1 MVFVAFV
8 IFSHQFGATFNTNFT
23 YMKSNATLLS
33 VLLLMLFSF
42 AGVAQQSVSGIVKS
56 AETGEPLPSVMVT
69 EVGTDNVVATNL
81 DGAFE
86 ISVGSNATLEFK
98 MFGTEAKTVAVGNN
112 DFLVVE
118 LEPNASTLDEVVV
131 TGQGIGIN
139 KRRISTTISSID
151 AAEIERVPAVQ
162 LDQLIQSKL
171 PNAQIRMS
179 SGQPGTA
186 SIIRSRGPVS
196 ALINTTPVIFIDG
209 VRVDNLNS
217 NPELGIS
224 SGGAQSSAIA
234 DIPMESIERI
244 EYIPGGAATTLYGA
258 DAANGVLQIFTKRG
272 NGGQNQ
278 VNLEAQVG
286 LIQGTTDFLRFQRTA
301 DALFEPGLMQQ
312 YRIGFGGGTRNFNYS
327 FSGSIYE
334 DDGFNDLNTQT
345 RRNLRLSVFSQV
357 TTRLSYSGS
366 VAYSNLQFNRDYN
379 ANTAYARFGNLEG
392 GQFGDLDAMDDSTFN
407 SLVDQ
412 LRLEGELTNFTE
424 NINRFQ
430 FSNNFRYDITSN
442 LQASLD
448 LGLDYRNSVQREVG
462 TNAMQIAKGFFAP
475 GTTDQGYII
484 DSDRNFSVVS
494 GNLNI
499 QHTASAGDFSFIT
512 LVGGQFFREQDVQQA
527 ITALQVVDGS
537 VSINNSASQQAQ
549 DFYSVLTSYG
559 MYVNENIGFR
569 DRFFLDLGLRLDG
582 NSAFGESVGL
592 IPLPKV
598 GASYILSEEAFFRNA
613 FDVDTWSTFKIRAN
627 YGQASVFPTA
637 FANLLTF
644 SSPAYLG
651 GSSFDF
657 DNPGDEN
664 LQSEITST
672 YEVGA
677 DLGFWK
683 NRVRA
688 GVTYYNTTTTG
699 ALFTPPANP
708 SSGQRSQLQNVGEIL
723 NKGWE
728 VSVGVDLLR
737 SEMHRLTAN
746 VSYNYNENLVVSTGG
761 TPEFAVGGFTFL
773 GAFVKEGQ
781 PLGYLRGTK
790 GTLSGG
796 NVTFERNAFLG
807 TTFAPT
813 FGTFSLLYT
822 YNNKLTVSVAGDY
835 QMGGQGVNVDDVLRY
850 FGGINDEGRI
860 PDEALAQAGSFFD
873 LAGYWVEDAN
883 YVKIRNISF
892 SYNVGE
898 LFDGALTRSSVGIS
912 LINPLNFVSSSFDPD
927 VTGAGIAD
935 QGGFGGGGFAFGTQ
949 SAPRMYVLTVKFG
962 L

>member
-1 MVFVAFV
+1 
-8 IFSHQFGATFNTNFT
+8 
-23 YMKSNATLLS
+23 MKSNATLFS

-42 AGVAQQSVSGIVKS
+42 AGYAQSSVSGIVKS

-69 EVGTDNVVATNL
+69 EVGTDNVVASNF

-86 ISVGSNATLEFK
+86 ITVGSNASLEFK
-98 MFGTEAKTVAVGNN
+98 VFGSEPKTVAVGNN

-118 LEPNASTLDEVVV
+118 LEVNSSTIDEVVV

-151 AAEIERVPAVQ
+151 AADIERSPAVQ

-171 PNAQIRMS
+171 PNAQIRLS

-272 NGGQNQ
+272 SGGQNT
-278 VNLEAQVG
+278 VNFEAQVG
-286 LIQGTTDFLRFQRTA
+286 AIQGTTDFLKFDRTA

-312 YRIGFGGGTRNFNYS
+312 YRIGFGGGTRNFNYQ

-334 DDGFNDLNTQT
+334 DDGFNDLNTQV

-357 TTRLSYSGS
+357 NTRLSYSGS
-366 VAYSNLQFNRDYN
+366 VAYSNLEFNRDYN
-379 ANTAYARFGNLEG
+379 ANTSYARFGNLEG
-392 GQFGDLDAMDDSTFN
+392 GSFGDIDAMDDSTFQA
-407 SLVDQ
+407 LADQ
-412 LRLEGELTNFTE
+412 IALEGELTNFTE

-430 FSNNFRYDITSN
+430 FSNNFKYNITSN
-442 LQASLD
+442 LVAALD

-462 TNAMQIAKGFFAP
+462 TNAMQIAKGFFP
-475 GTTDQGYII
+475 VGTTDQGYII
-484 DSDRNFSVVS
+484 DSDRNFAVLS

-499 QHTASAGDFSFIT
+499 QHTAEAGDFSFLT
-512 LVGGQFFREQDVQQA
+512 LVGGQFFRQQDVQQA

-537 VSINNSASQQAQ
+537 VSINNSSSQQAQ

-559 MYVNENIGFR
+559 MYVNENIGFK
-569 DRFFLDLGLRLDG
+569 DRFFLDVGLRLDG

-598 GASYILSEEAFFRNA
+598 GASYIVSEESFWKNT
-613 FDVDTWSTFKIRAN
+613 FDQSTWSTLKLRAN
-627 YGQASVFPTA
+627 YGQASVFPRA

-644 SSPAYLG
+644 AAPAYLG
-651 GSSFDF
+651 SSSFDF
-657 DNPGDEN
+657 DNPGDEE
-664 LQSEITST
+664 LRSEITST
-672 YEVGA
+672 WEVGA
-677 DLGFWK
+677 DVGFLK
-683 NRVRA
+683 NRVY
-688 GVTYYNTTTTG
+688 GGITYYNTTTNG

-708 SSGQRSQLQNVGEIL
+708 SSGQRSQLQNVGEIS

-728 VSVGVDLLR
+728 VSLGAEVIR
-737 SEMHRLTAN
+737 TEKHRLSINA
-746 VSYNYNENLVVSTGG
+746 SYNYNENVVVSTGG

-781 PLGYLRGTK
+781 PLGYLRGTQ
-790 GTLSGG
+790 GTINDDGT
-796 NVTFERNAFLG
+796 VTFTQNAFLG

-813 FGTFSLLYT
+813 FGTFSMSYT
-822 YNNKLTVSVAGDY
+822 YDNKLTVSVAGDY
-835 QMGGQGVNVDDVLRY
+835 QQGGQGVNVDDVLRF
-850 FGGINDEGRI
+850 FGGVNDEGRL
-860 PDEALAQAGSFFD
+860 PAEAVAEAGSFFD

-883 YVKIRNISF
+883 YVKIRNISAT
-892 SYNVGE
+892 YQLGD
-898 LFDGALTRSSVGIS
+898 LFDGTLTRASVGVS
-912 LINPLNFVSSSFDPD
+912 LINPLNFVTSSFDPD

-949 SAPRMYVLTVKFG
+949 SAPRMYVLTLKFG

>member
-1 MVFVAFV
+1 MR
-8 IFSHQFGATFNTNFT
+8 
-23 YMKSNATLLS
+23 SNATLLS
-33 VLLLMLFSF
+33 VLLLMLFSYAGF
-42 AGVAQQSVSGIVKS
+42 AQTSVSGIVKS
-56 AETGEPLPSVMVT
+56 AETGEPLPSVAVT
-69 EVGTDNVVATNL
+69 EKGTDNTVATNI

-86 ISVGSNATLEFK
+86 IQVADGATLIFK
-98 MFGTEAKTVAVGNN
+98 IFGSEPKEVAVGNN

-118 LEPNASTLDEVVV
+118 LEPNTSELDEVVV

-139 KRRISTTISSID
+139 KRRISTTIQSID
-151 AAEIERVPAVQ
+151 AKDIERVPSVQ

-217 NPELGIS
+217 NPELGIGT
-224 SGGAQSSAIA
+224 GGAQSSAIA

-272 NGGQNQ
+272 NGGENS
-278 VNLEAQVG
+278 VDFEAQIG
-286 LIQGTTDFLRFQRTA
+286 AISGTRDFLKFQRTG
-301 DALFEPGLMQQ
+301 DILYEPGLLQQ
-312 YRIGFGGGTRNFNYS
+312 YRMGFGGGTRNFNYQ
-327 FSGSIYE
+327 FSGSIYQ
-334 DDGFNDLNTQT
+334 DDSFNDLNTQV
-345 RRNLRLSVFSQV
+345 RRNLRLSIFSQV
-357 TTRLSYSGS
+357 TTRLSYSAS
-366 VAYSNLQFNRDYN
+366 FAYSNLEFNRDYN

-392 GQFGDLDAMDDSTFN
+392 GSYGDIDALSQADADA
-407 SLVDQ
+407 LQEQ
-412 LRLEGELTNFTE
+412 LRLEGELTDITE
-424 NINRFQ
+424 KINRFQ
-430 FSNNFRYDITSN
+430 FSNNFRYNFTSN
-442 LQASLD
+442 LAASLD

-484 DSDRNFSVVS
+484 DSDRNFAVVS
-494 GNLNI
+494 GNLNL
-499 QHTASAGDFSFIT
+499 QHNAEAGDFSFVT
-512 LVGGQFFREQDVQQA
+512 MVGGQFFREQDIQQA

-537 VSINNSASQQAQ
+537 ISINNSASQQAQ

-559 MYVNENIGFR
+559 VFVNENLGFQNKL
-569 DRFFLDLGLRLDG
+569 FVDLGLRLDG

-598 GASYILSEEAFFRNA
+598 GASYILSEEEFFKNT
-613 FDVDTWSTFKIRAN
+613 FDQNSISSFKLRAN
-627 YGQASVFPTA
+627 YGESSIFPRA
-637 FANLLTF
+637 FANELTF
-644 SSPAYLG
+644 AAAPFLG
-651 GSSFDF
+651 GATFDF
-657 DNPGDEN
+657 QNPGNDE
-664 LQSEITST
+664 LQSEIAKTW
-672 YEVGA
+672 EVGA
-677 DLGFWK
+677 NIGFWN
-683 NRVRA
+683 NRVRTS
-688 GVTYYNTTTTG
+688 VTYYNTTTEG

-708 SSGQRSQLQNVGEIL
+708 SSGQRSQLQNVGEIQ

-728 VSVGVDLLR
+728 VNLGVDILR

-746 VSYNYNENLVVSTGG
+746 ASYNYNENLVASTGG

-790 GTLSGG
+790 GTVNPGG
-796 NVTFERNAFLG
+796 TVDFEQNAFLG

-822 YNNKLTVSVAGDY
+822 YDNKLTFSLAGDY
-835 QMGGQGVNVDDVLRY
+835 QYGGQGVNVDDVLRY
-850 FGGINDEGRI
+850 FGGVNDEGRI
-860 PDEALAQAGSFFD
+860 PEEAANAAGSFFD

-883 YVKIRNISF
+883 YVKIRNISV
-892 SYNVGE
+892 SYRLDDVVGGG
-898 LFDGALTRSSVGIS
+898 LKRTSVGFS
-912 LINPLNFVSSSFDPD
+912 VLNPFNFVSSSFDPD

-935 QGGFGGGGFAFGTQ
+935 QGGFGGGGFAFGTE
-949 SAPRMYVLTVKFG
+949 SAPRMYIVTLKFG
-962 L
+962 F